1 MDVSC
6 NRHQSAVARKVGKV
20 GICVN
25 VADESLIEWAQ
36 ARGLREMETDNNMS
50 ETLKVIVEAFEEARR
65 AGLPKVAQLYD
76 AISSLI
82 AAGKL
87 KEGTKLPG
95 ERDLSAALKLSL
107 GTAQR
112 SLNILMND
120 GDLTREHGRGTFV
133 RPTRKALRELWH
145 YRFREPNTQNL
156 LPVYS
161 KLVERSIVKGEPFL
175 VSALGEDPA
184 GYVRITRLINI
195 GGRFSCW
202 SELFLGASRFRKLL
216 KKPLSDVQSVNLKQI
231 LDREFSAPT
240 MAVDQTAKL
249 EVPSKNIAK
258 ALAVSAKTTC
268 LLLQIVAISK
278 RREPISFQKIYIPPV
293 SYELELT
300 QSPMEIGKS
309 LAA

>member
-1 MDVSC
+1 MK
-6 NRHQSAVARKVGKV
+6 A
-20 GICVN
+20 
-25 VADESLIEWAQ
+25 
-36 ARGLREMETDNNMS
+36 DNNMS
-50 ETLKVIVEAFEEARR
+50 ETLKAIVQAFEEARR
-65 AGLPKVAQLYD
+65 TGLPKVAQLYD

-95 ERDLSAALKLSL
+95 ERDLSAALKISL

-202 SELFLGASRFRKLL
+202 SELFLGASRFRRLL
-216 KKPLSDVQSVNLKQI
+216 KKPLPDVQSVNLKEI
-231 LDREFSAPT
+231 LAKEFSAPT
-240 MAVDQTAKL
+240 MAVDQTAKQ
-249 EVPSKNIAK
+249 EIPTKNIAR
-258 ALAVSAKTTC
+258 ALGVSAKTTC
-268 LLLQIVAISK
+268 LLLQIVAISR
-278 RREPISFQKIYIPPV
+278 RREPISFQKIYVPPV

-300 QSPMEIGKS
+300 QSPMEMGKS